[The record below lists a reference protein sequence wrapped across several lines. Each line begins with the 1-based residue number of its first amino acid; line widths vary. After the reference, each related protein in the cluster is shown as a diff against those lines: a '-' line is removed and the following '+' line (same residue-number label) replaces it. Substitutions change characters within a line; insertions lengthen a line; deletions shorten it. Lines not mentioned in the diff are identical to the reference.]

1 VPPIRPPASILLTLL
16 PACVFGCDEGAAP
29 DSAGAGAEP
38 GVNALEEAVRTRV
51 EGADGEVAVYYR
63 ALGPTDSVTVDADV
77 RMHAAS
83 TMKVPVMI
91 QLYRDADE
99 GHLSLE
105 RTVAVDPVFHS
116 IVDGSRYELPV
127 DSAAEPGLYDR
138 AGERVTIRSLVEPM
152 IVWSSNLATNLLVR
166 EADPERVTA
175 TMRDFGADSI
185 VVLRGVQDIPAFEAG
200 LSNTTTARD
209 LGAIMTA
216 LARGRAAGAE
226 ATEEML
232 DILSRQEFR
241 SKIPAGVPEG
251 VRVANKT
258 GSITEISH
266 DAAVVLPDDRP
277 PYVLVVLTRGMA
289 PGPAAEVA
297 RSVSEAVWAH
307 HAATHRRSAAPAAD
321 TVEAGGDEAE
331 ASVGGEGRG

>member
-1 VPPIRPPASILLTLL
+1 M
-16 PACVFGCDEGAAP
+16 
-29 DSAGAGAEP
+29 
-38 GVNALEEAVRTRV
+38 
-51 EGADGEVAVYYR
+51 AVYYR
-63 ALGPTDSVTVDADV
+63 DLGSEDSVAVNADV

-91 QLYRDADE
+91 QLYRDAAE
-99 GHLSLE
+99 GRLSLE
-105 RTVAVDPVFHS
+105 RTVEVDPVFHS

-138 AGERVTIRSLVEPM
+138 VGEPVTIRSLVEPM

-166 EADPERVTA
+166 EADPERVTT
-175 TMRDFGADSI
+175 TMRALGADSI

-209 LGAIMTA
+209 LGAIMAA
-216 LARGRAAGAE
+216 LATGEAAGTE

-232 DILSRQEFR
+232 GILSRQEYR

-266 DAAVVLPDDRP
+266 DAAVVLPEGRP

-289 PGPAAEVA
+289 PEPAAEVA
-297 RSVSEAVWAH
+297 RSISEAVWEH
-307 HAATHRRSAAPAAD
+307 HAAKHGPAGSTSGPTAGTGDAATEA
-321 TVEAGGDEAE
+321 EAGGH
-331 ASVGGEGRG
+331 RG

>member
-1 VPPIRPPASILLTLL
+1 MPPTRSLTAVPVGMLPVLLVGCVGDAPPGSSDGA
-16 PACVFGCDEGAAP
+16 AAAAP
-29 DSAGAGAEP
+29 DGPATSRLAAE
-38 GVNALEEAVRTRV
+38 VRSRVEEA
-51 EGADGEVAVYYR
+51 EGEVAVYYR
-63 ALGPTDSVTVDADV
+63 DLGSTDSVAVNADL

-99 GHLSLE
+99 GRLALD
-105 RTVAVDPVFHS
+105 RTVEVDPVFHS

-127 DSAAEPGLYDR
+127 DSAAEPGLHDR
-138 AGERVTIRSLVEPM
+138 VGQAVPLRFLVEPM

-175 TMRDFGADSI
+175 TMRSLGADSI
-185 VVLRGVQDIPAFEAG
+185 VVLRGVQDIPAFDAG

-216 LARGRAAGAE
+216 LARGEAAGAG

-232 DILSRQEFR
+232 GILTRQEYR
-241 SKIPAGVPEG
+241 SKIPAGVPAG

-258 GSITEISH
+258 GSITGISH
-266 DAAVVLPDDRP
+266 DAAVVLPEARP

-289 PGPAAEVA
+289 PDAAAEVA
-297 RSVSEAVWAH
+297 RSISETVWTH
-307 HAATHRRSAAPAAD
+307 HAARH
-321 TVEAGGDEAE
+321 GG
-331 ASVGGEGRG
+331 SGG